1 MPGSGAEASAGAERP
16 VSDGGLTAKD
26 VLGPA
31 AEQVTSFLIS
41 LLNGDS
47 DTAAKIAAAQTTV

>member
-1 MPGSGAEASAGAERP
+1 M
-16 VSDGGLTAKD
+16 VDGAKD

-41 LLNGDS
+41 LLKGDS
-47 DTAAKIAAAQTTV
+47 DTAAKIAASQAIV